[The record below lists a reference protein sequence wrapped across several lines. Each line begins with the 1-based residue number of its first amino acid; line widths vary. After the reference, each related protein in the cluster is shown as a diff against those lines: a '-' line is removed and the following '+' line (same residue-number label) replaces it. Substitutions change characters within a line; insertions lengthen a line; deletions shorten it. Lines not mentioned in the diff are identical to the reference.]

1 MTDATFKTRAAA
13 FWAEL
18 KQLETKYGVELTNGV
33 SGPVVNNTRP
43 NPQKVGSTYIYD
55 PTCAPLKSKGVEP

>member
-18 KQLETKYGVELTNGV
+18 KQLETKYGVEL
-33 SGPVVNNTRP
+33 VNNP
-43 NPQKVGSTYIYD
+43 DDSDDIGPILED
-55 PTCAPLKSKGVEP
+55 AFLKSKGVEP